1 MKKTYQKPGIYVENF
16 GLSQSIAATCGAAN
30 PDSTLG
36 RPALADKNTC
46 GWAIEGGVSVWTQ
59 SSNCTVL
66 VSSDAGFK
74 VNEHFVC
81 YNNPNSGLNIF
92 GWS

>member
-16 GLSQSIAATCGAAN
+16 GLSQSIAANCGAAN

-36 RPALADKNTC
+36 YPALTDKNTC
-46 GWAIEGGVSVWTQ
+46 GWAIDGGVSVWTQ
-59 SSNCTVL
+59 SSNCTYPTTGESL
-66 VSSDAGFK
+66 EINGQI
-74 VNEHFVC
+74 VC